1 MTENE
6 VETPTQE
13 TTGDQNNHGTPNKPG
28 KDSIDA
34 NKELLLRNNFYRD
47 NYRRIMYLTFILILI
62 IIGQICFTF
71 FLHATRTEPSYYATT
86 HSGKQIRLS
95 PRNEPNLTTAALLD
109 WVANAAVSS
118 YSFNFVNWNEALSSV
133 RTYYTPSGYQN
144 FMTALKASN
153 TLEDVRSKKLV
164 VSAVITGTPVIL
176 KEGPINDRYSWQVQL
191 PMLLSYQSASEV
203 IKQNITMT
211 MLVTRVPTLE
221 SEKGIGI
228 AQLIVAEG
236 KAK

>member
-13 TTGDQNNHGTPNKPG
+13 ITHDGPHLGKPG
-28 KDSIDA
+28 KDSIEA

-47 NYRRIMYLTFILILI
+47 NYRRIMYFTFLLIFI
-62 IIGQICFTF
+62 IIGQIGFIF
-71 FLHATRTEPSYYATT
+71 FLHATRTEPTYYATT
-86 HSGKQIRLS
+86 HTGTQIRLS

-118 YSFNFVNWNEALSSV
+118 YSFNFVNWNEALTSV
-133 RTYYTPSGYQN
+133 RAYYTPSGYQN
-144 FMTALKASN
+144 FMAALKASN
-153 TLEDVRSKKLV
+153 TLQDVRSKKLV

-176 KEGPINDRYSWQVQL
+176 QEGLVNGSYTWRIQL

-221 SEKGIGI
+221 SEKGVGI